1 MAAERDWRAWHQR
14 YDDPESPMA
23 RRLAVVQARIGD
35 ALTAAPTGPLRLVSM
50 CAGEGRD
57 VIPVLAG
64 HPRGRDVQARLV
76 ELDPVLAA
84 AARRSAAAAGLDR
97 VEVATGDAGLTD
109 AYAGLV
115 PADVV
120 LACGVFGNV
129 TEAAVERTIASCPQ
143 LCAAGGTVVWTRH
156 RRPPDLVPRICEW
169 FAGQG
174 FSLSWLS
181 DPGVTFGVGV
191 HRFAGQPQPL
201 RAGSRMFAF
210 RAG

>member
-1 MAAERDWRAWHQR
+1 
-14 YDDPESPMA
+14 MA
-23 RRLAVVQARIGD
+23 RRLPVVQARIGD
-35 ALTAAPTGPLRLVSM
+35 ALTAAPPGPLRLVSM

-109 AYAGLV
+109 AYAGLI
-115 PADVV
+115 PADIV

-156 RRPPDLVPRICEW
+156 RRAPDLVPRVCEW

-174 FSLSWLS
+174 FSLSRLS
-181 DPGVTFGVGV
+181 DPGVRFGVGV

-201 RAGSRMFAF
+201 RAGSPMFGF